1 MLVVFLCLFLHESR
15 KKHHA
20 AMPLL
25 PLPHVQLLRQSQQ
38 SQSKTKFTFSSCS
51 PMSLATVGMQIS
63 KRLRINPFVGGFIG
77 LAAGGMFLLF
87 IQQQD
92 NLITLHYQCEQCQEH
107 FEIQHTE

>member
-1 MLVVFLCLFLHESR
+1 MQQCPYCHS
-15 KKHHA
+15 
-20 AMPLL
+20 
-25 PLPHVQLLRQSQQ
+25 PHVQLLRQSQQ

-63 KRLRINPFVGGFIG
+63 KRLGINPFVGGFIG
-77 LAAGGMFLLF
+77 LAAGGMFLLY
-87 IQQQD
+87 IQEQD